1 MNRKK
6 DIADA
11 LRSQVDKLNFY
22 MAVANSEGLQVKL
35 IHNIPSTEA
44 ANPGQIRQV
53 LEVEVKDLQN
63 HELTEKQSKPC
74 QA

>member
-35 IHNIPSTEA
+35 IHNIPPSGFV
-44 ANPGQIRQV
+44 NPGHIRQV
-53 LEVEVKDLQN
+53 LEVEVTDLK
-63 HELTEKQSKPC
+63 TSTP
-74 QA
+74 

>member
-1 MNRKK
+1 MNRKQ

-22 MAVANSEGLQVKL
+22 MAVANSEELQVKL
-35 IHNIPSTEA
+35 IYNIPSTKA

-53 LEVEVKDLQN
+53 LDVEVTDL
-63 HELTEKQSKPC
+63 KPPIT
-74 QA
+74 

>member
-35 IHNIPSTEA
+35 MYNIPSTAA

-53 LEVEVKDLQN
+53 LEVEVTDL
-63 HELTEKQSKPC
+63 KPSTP
-74 QA
+74 